1 MNNNYQSTALHATTQ
16 PPTVISS
23 GGLFM
28 QPANPVLPLNHHPS
42 GPIAQDTLPSFSY
55 PNGPILNNGPPP
67 MINHT
72 PYPNFNNLN
81 NYHGQPP
88 YNPTHIISL

>member
-1 MNNNYQSTALHATTQ
+1 
-16 PPTVISS
+16 
-23 GGLFM
+23 M

-72 PYPNFNNLN
+72 PYPNFSNLN

-88 YNPTHIISL
+88 LQSHPYHQSLNWWDLRGRSPWAL